1 MLLWNVVGINQ
12 TPKTTYR
19 QFVATTST
27 MQSTFVVEIL
37 YSWIWSH
44 DYCIHKDWDKD
55 DDNDSDKNWDK
66 DKDKWNLPSVVKTL
80 FLLIPMSI
88 LSTNSLASIQN
99 VWSDYILLV
108 VFIAD
113 ADDVDE
119 DGDEEQKK
127 D

>member
-1 MLLWNVVGINQ
+1 
-12 TPKTTYR
+12 
-19 QFVATTST
+19 
-27 MQSTFVVEIL
+27 
-37 YSWIWSH
+37 
-44 DYCIHKDWDKD
+44 
-55 DDNDSDKNWDK
+55 
-66 DKDKWNLPSVVKTL
+66 
-80 FLLIPMSI
+80 MSI

>member
-1 MLLWNVVGINQ
+1 
-12 TPKTTYR
+12 
-19 QFVATTST
+19 

-37 YSWIWSH
+37 YSRIWLH
-44 DYCIHKDWDKD
+44 DYRIHKDWDKD
-55 DDNDSDKNWDK
+55 DNNDSNKNWDK

>member
-1 MLLWNVVGINQ
+1 
-12 TPKTTYR
+12 
-19 QFVATTST
+19 
-27 MQSTFVVEIL
+27 
-37 YSWIWSH
+37 
-44 DYCIHKDWDKD
+44 
-55 DDNDSDKNWDK
+55 
-66 DKDKWNLPSVVKTL
+66 
-80 FLLIPMSI
+80 MSI

-99 VWSDYILLV
+99 VWSDCILLV

>member
-1 MLLWNVVGINQ
+1 
-12 TPKTTYR
+12 
-19 QFVATTST
+19 
-27 MQSTFVVEIL
+27 
-37 YSWIWSH
+37 
-44 DYCIHKDWDKD
+44 
-55 DDNDSDKNWDK
+55 
-66 DKDKWNLPSVVKTL
+66 
-80 FLLIPMSI
+80 MSI

-127 D
+127 DKVVDDEELLHW